1 MKSSLDC
8 LNPEQFHAML
18 QGVLPPTQLAAIEDH
33 LSQCEDC
40 RTKLDQA
47 SGDPQWW
54 NEARESLREID
65 SNPTANSPSDTS
77 YDDVLHLLGPTDDPR
92 MLGRIAT
99 YEISGILGRGGMGV
113 VFKGFDS
120 ALNRYVA
127 IKMLLP
133 HLAASGA
140 ARKRFAREAQAAA
153 AVVDDHVMPI
163 HNVAEWQGVP
173 YLVMPYTRG
182 VSLQRRLSDRG
193 PLDLREILR
202 IGMQTARALAAAHA
216 QGLVHRD
223 VKPANIMLAEG
234 VERVTLTDFG
244 LARAADDA
252 TLTRTGTLA
261 GTPQYMSP
269 EQVKGQADDA
279 RSDLFSLGS
288 VLYAACTGRAPFRAH
303 SSYGVLRMITDDS
316 PKPIREINPDIPIWL
331 STIIE
336 KLMAKK
342 PEDRFASA
350 KEVADL
356 LEACLAHVQ
365 QPTKTPLP
373 PAVAP
378 ATQSKLKLSKRIWI
392 MTTALLAI
400 AVAVA
405 ALQKNAP
412 ADKTETPAPN
422 QVAAAPVPAVPAA
435 NIAPQQLLRF
445 NTLGTVNVIAISA
458 DGLLVAV
465 ATDLPVSN
473 KPTERKGAPLNSKG
487 VEIFDPATGKSV
499 VVVQLTTKDEDAILA
514 KTRRDPYFEVKA
526 LAFSP
531 DGKTLAVGT
540 SVGQVKIFN
549 SQTGELL
556 QSLDDEAGRKV
567 KGKPDDAFA
576 NLPRAIGS
584 ANSLAFSPDGT
595 QLAICG
601 GSFKEV
607 PMIPD
612 LIERGGLGRGVSGPG
627 HLEIWDVKTGE
638 LKKDLIGH
646 ANDAEQVV
654 FSPNGNLLASMGN
667 WSGADGFGRGA
678 RIWDAATGQ
687 LKRRIDIQDNGGPTS
702 VAFSPDS
709 KLIAISGLRFNKDD
723 DTRSGSITVA
733 HAGTGIMEWS
743 AGTPGW
749 IRPVAFLPDGK
760 TLIAL
765 GDSGFK
771 LLEVSTGKIIS
782 QIPMDHAD
790 LRWHCFAIASQAHVL
805 ATGGI
810 DRQKKGSVEIWKF

>member
-1 MKSSLDC
+1 MKTSIDC
-8 LNPEQFHAML
+8 LNPEQLHLML
-18 QGVLPPTQLAAIEDH
+18 RGELPPAQLAAIEAH

-40 RTKLDQA
+40 RAKIDHA
-47 SGDPQWW
+47 SGDTQWW
-54 NEARESLREID
+54 SEARESLR
-65 SNPTANSPSDTS
+65 PTEADPAANTSADTA

-99 YEISGILGRGGMGV
+99 YEIAGILGRGGMGV
-113 VFKGFDS
+113 VFKGLDS

-182 VSLQRRLSDRG
+182 VSLQRRLNDRG

-269 EQVKGQADDA
+269 EQVRGHADDA

-288 VLYAACTGRAPFRAH
+288 VLYAASTGRAPFRAQ
-303 SSYGVLRMITDDS
+303 SSYGVLRMITDDA

-331 STIIE
+331 SAIIE

-373 PAVAP
+373 PALAP
-378 ATQSKLKLSKRIWI
+378 ACRSNCKLSKRIWI

-400 AVAVA
+400 ALAIA
-405 ALQKNAP
+405 AFQKAAP
-412 ADKTETPAPN
+412 TDKVVTPAPN
-422 QVAAAPVPAVPAA
+422 PIAAVIPAEAPT
-435 NIAPQQLLRF
+435 PQQLLRF
-445 NTLGTVNVIAISA
+445 NTRGSVNVIAMSA

-473 KPTERKGAPLNSKG
+473 KPVEQKGRPLNSAG

-499 VVVQLTTKDEDAILA
+499 VILQLTTKDEDAILA
-514 KTRRDPYFEVKA
+514 KSRRDPYFEIKA

-531 DGKTLAVGT
+531 DGKMLAVGT

-549 SQTGELL
+549 SQTGGLL
-556 QSLDDEAGRKV
+556 QSLDDEAGKKV

-584 ANSLAFSPDGT
+584 ANSVAFSPDGT

-612 LIERGGLGRGVSGPG
+612 LIERGGLRRGISGPG
-627 HLEIWDVKTGE
+627 HLEIWDLKTGE
-638 LKKDLIGH
+638 LKQNLVGH
-646 ANDAEQVV
+646 ANDAQQVA
-654 FSPNGNLLASMGN
+654 FSPDGKLLASMGN
-667 WSGADGFGRGA
+667 WSGADGEGRGA

-723 DTRSGSITVA
+723 DTRSGSITVV

-743 AGTPGW
+743 AVNPGW

-771 LLEVSTGKIIS
+771 LLEVNTGKTTS

-790 LRWHCFAIASQAHVL
+790 LRWHCFAIAAQAHVL